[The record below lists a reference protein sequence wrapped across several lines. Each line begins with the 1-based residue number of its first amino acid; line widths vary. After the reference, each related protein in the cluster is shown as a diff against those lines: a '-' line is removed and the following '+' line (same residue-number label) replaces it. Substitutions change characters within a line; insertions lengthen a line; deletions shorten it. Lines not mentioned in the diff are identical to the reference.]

1 MSIQQKD
8 IFICHASEDKPDVV
22 RPLYEKLESEGFN
35 IWYDEAE
42 IKWGDSIT
50 ERVNWGLIHSK
61 YVVVVLS
68 ESFLEKRWPNR
79 EFNSVV
85 NTESSSGVVKVL
97 PLVVGDGVIEKK
109 IIEAYPLIN
118 DKRYLK
124 WSNNQSEIVKELYKI
139 FPEKSKRSF
148 ETYNK
153 KINQKNFRDQDVL
166 CRSEVSINVQ
176 NVSCLSGND
185 EGLFVTPNEVNG
197 IPFSAV
203 LNSLIDNDKGETL
216 LGKYLDKAVWKK
228 LEIPN
233 DSDQKLFIEIP
244 YLYHKTL
251 FVQQFLTALTRD
263 VEISPGNLVILL
275 PETVIAHNH
284 EDIYRTAAS
293 LRELGFSIGI
303 SQFGT
308 GYSSLSYIQRFNF
321 SYLFID
327 RSFSKGAGYESD
339 EYLILRAI
347 CSLADS
353 LNIVSGIDCA
363 EHKTEFDLLKS
374 VGCQLMASPVDS

>member
-1 MSIQQKD
+1 VSIQQKD

-22 RPLYEKLESEGFN
+22 CPLYERLESEGFN

-50 ERVNWGLIHSK
+50 EHVNWGLIHSR

-97 PLVVGDGVIEKK
+97 PLVVGDDLIQKK

-124 WSNNQSEIVKELYKI
+124 WSNNQSEIVEELYKI
-139 FPEKSKRSF
+139 FPERSKSNLEADTCKSN
-148 ETYNK
+148 EKT
-153 KINQKNFRDQDVL
+153 FRAQDVL
-166 CRSEVSINVQ
+166 CNAKISINVQ
-176 NVSCLSGND
+176 KVSSLSEND
-185 EGLFVTPNEVNG
+185 KGLFITANEVNG
-197 IPFSAV
+197 IPFSSALKALV
-203 LNSLIDNDKGETL
+203 ENKKGETL

-228 LEIPN
+228 LEMPN
-233 DSDQKLFIEIP
+233 NSNQKLFIEIP
-244 YLYHKTL
+244 ELYPETL

-263 VEISPGNLVILL
+263 AEISPENLVVLV
-275 PETVIAHNH
+275 PETAITHNF
-284 EDIYRTAAS
+284 EGIYRTAAS
-293 LRELGFSIGI
+293 LRELGFNIGI

-308 GYSSLSYIQRFNF
+308 SYCRLSDMQRFDF

-327 RSFSKGAGYESD
+327 RSFLKGENYEN
-339 EYLILRAI
+339 EEHTILRAI
-347 CSLADS
+347 CFLTDN
-353 LNIVSGIDCA
+353 LKIISGIDCV
-363 EHKTEFDLLKS
+363 EEKSEIDLLKS
-374 VGCQLMASPVDS
+374 IGCQLMASPIDS

>member
-1 MSIQQKD
+1 VSIQQKD

-97 PLVVGDGVIEKK
+97 PLVVGDGVIERK

-124 WSNNQSEIVKELYKI
+124 WSNNQTEIVEELYKI
-139 FPEKSKRSF
+139 FPEKSKRNF
-148 ETYNK
+148 ETDAK
-153 KINQKNFRDQDVL
+153 KINQKNFSDQDVL
-166 CRSEVSINVQ
+166 CRSNVSVNVQ
-176 NVSCLSGND
+176 KVSCLSGND
-185 EGLFVTPNEVNG
+185 EGLFITPNAVNG
-197 IPFSAV
+197 IPFSSV
-203 LNSLIDNDKGETL
+203 LNSLIENDKGETL
-216 LGKYLDKAVWKK
+216 LVKYLDKAVWKK
-228 LEIPN
+228 IGMPN
-233 DSDQKLFIEIP
+233 DSGQKLFIEIP

-251 FVQQFLTALTRD
+251 FVPQFLTALTRD

-275 PETVIAHNH
+275 PETVITYNH
-284 EDIYRTAAS
+284 EGIYRTAAS
-293 LRELGFSIGI
+293 LRDLGFSIGI

-308 GYSSLSYIQRFNF
+308 GYSSLSYIQRLNF

-339 EYLILRAI
+339 EYTILRAI
-347 CSLADS
+347 CSLTDS

-363 EHKTEFDLLKS
+363 EHKTEIDLLKS